1 MQCLLYNAFKNYFLP
16 LYFGVYLCILN
27 VFMEMRQ
34 NSIPRKLNIQCEIKF
49 LKCFV
54 PKKYSLLPRYS
65 ILNRTCYI
73 S

>member
-1 MQCLLYNAFKNYFLP
+1 MYIECIYGNASKLYSSEIKYS
-16 LYFGVYLCILN
+16 V
-27 VFMEMRQ
+27 
-34 NSIPRKLNIQCEIKF
+34 CEIKF